1 MDSQVIIFEINASS
15 RIAIRK
21 KIRQQLWLQLLLPVS
36 KEYCKTFCSTSRI
49 CPVTASRRPND
60 KYPVNTS
67 HHSRFVYKCFTA
79 VLFGID
85 SNSYTVNTQSHV
97 YIHTHTHTLFTI
109 QRRWY
114 GKRNFKKLGLW
125 HTIMGD
131 GIPVKHRDTTKT
143 AEQNSQTGDQRTTV
157 RAQPGT
163 PH

>member
-1 MDSQVIIFEINASS
+1 MPLNIYLTIHINIILTILSRKPMDSQVIIFEINASS

-97 YIHTHTHTLFTI
+97 YIHTHTHIVYNTETLVW
-109 QRRWY
+109 Q
-114 GKRNFKKLGLW
+114 KKF
-125 HTIMGD
+125 
-131 GIPVKHRDTTKT
+131 
-143 AEQNSQTGDQRTTV
+143 
-157 RAQPGT
+157 
-163 PH
+163 